1 MHSFGEHDA
10 DQNQIAARLDGFL
23 SAVGTLGRKLQY
35 GAFRYQTHWG
45 DTEDNPSSNKILVT
59 NPQLIVI
66 KNSKSHNW
74 VFFCK
79 YFYAVL
85 FISINNS
92 NDDDNN
98 NKTTVWLRCR

>member
-10 DQNQIAARLDGFL
+10 DRNQIAVRLDGFL
-23 SAVGTLGRKLQY
+23 SAVGPLGCKLQY

-45 DTEDNPSSNKILVT
+45 DAEDNPSSNRILVT

-74 VFFCK
+74 VCFFCK

-85 FISINNS
+85 FIGINNNS
-92 NDDDNN
+92 NDDNNN
-98 NKTTVWLRCR
+98 NKTTV

>member
-10 DQNQIAARLDGFL
+10 DRNQIAARLDGFL
-23 SAVGTLGRKLQY
+23 SAVGPLGCKLQY

-45 DTEDNPSSNKILVT
+45 DAEDNPSSNRILVT

-74 VFFCK
+74 VFFSANTFML
-79 YFYAVL
+79 FYLSA
-85 FISINNS
+85 SII
-92 NDDDNN
+92 
-98 NKTTVWLRCR
+98 TVMMIIIIIKPLCD

>member
-10 DQNQIAARLDGFL
+10 DRNQIAARLDGFL
-23 SAVGTLGRKLQY
+23 SAVGPLGCKLQY

-45 DTEDNPSSNKILVT
+45 DAEDNPSSNRILVT

-74 VFFCK
+74 VFFFCK

-85 FISINNS
+85 FIGINNNS
-92 NDDDNN
+92 NDDNNN
-98 NKTTVWLRCR
+98 NKTTV

>member
-10 DQNQIAARLDGFL
+10 DRNQIAARLDGFL
-23 SAVGTLGRKLQY
+23 SAVGPLGCKLQY
-35 GAFRYQTHWG
+35 GAFRYQTHCG
-45 DTEDNPSSNKILVT
+45 DAEDNPSSNRILVT

-74 VFFCK
+74 FFFSK

-85 FISINNS
+85 FIAINNNS
-92 NDDDNN
+92 NDDNNN
-98 NKTTVWLRCR
+98 NKTTV